1 MRELTF
7 SSDEFDNLMSKELN
21 HGLSSVKVSLAL
33 WAADA
38 DPRSP
43 TPYDTSS
50 DGHE

>member
-1 MRELTF
+1 MIEAA
-7 SSDEFDNLMSKELN
+7 EEV
-21 HGLSSVKVSLAL
+21 VKVSLAL
-33 WAADA
+33 SAADA